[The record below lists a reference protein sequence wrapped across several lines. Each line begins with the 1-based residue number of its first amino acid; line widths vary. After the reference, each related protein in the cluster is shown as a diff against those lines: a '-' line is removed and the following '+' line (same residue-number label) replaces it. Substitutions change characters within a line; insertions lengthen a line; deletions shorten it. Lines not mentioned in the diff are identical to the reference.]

1 MFNFIIYYKML
12 SIPVRGLFK
21 PKYAFEGFNMK
32 LGMVRVMCAPC
43 GCSPDKGKSQGGGGS
58 KSKYQITY
66 KPYQIPEY
74 KPHDKK
80 NMDLNRPMS
89 PHVFI
94 YAPTEPAMTS
104 IVERITGMILT
115 FYALVLSCGTL
126 FLSNGVET
134 YVSIIQSLDL
144 SRPMIFL
151 IKLSLGAPFA
161 FHYFNGIRFC
171 LWNAC
176 KMLSIKEV
184 NDSAKKV
191 YIGTAVLSV
200 LFALF

>member
-1 MFNFIIYYKML
+1 
-12 SIPVRGLFK
+12 
-21 PKYAFEGFNMK
+21 MK

-104 IVERITGMILT
+104 IVERITG
-115 FYALVLSCGTL
+115 LSPKKKVMDPIVTAER
-126 FLSNGVET
+126 N
-134 YVSIIQSLDL
+134 
-144 SRPMIFL
+144 M
-151 IKLSLGAPFA
+151 LGLNLR
-161 FHYFNGIRFC
+161 NGITKQD
-171 LWNAC
+171 N
-176 KMLSIKEV
+176 KMIDADANGEPLET
-184 NDSAKKV
+184 AL
-191 YIGTAVLSV
+191 GTKQERVITNGERVLHP
-200 LFALF
+200 

>member
-1 MFNFIIYYKML
+1 MFSVPLRLQSRTTLASFGFYVKNC
-12 SIPVRGLFK
+12 PVLNLIR
-21 PKYAFEGFNMK
+21 AASAEG
-32 LGMVRVMCAPC
+32 PC
-43 GCSPDKGKSQGGGGS
+43 GCFDKGAASGS
-58 KSKYQITY
+58 SGPKSKHQITY
-66 KPYQIPEY
+66 QPYRMPEF

-89 PHVFI
+89 PHLLI

-104 IVERITGMILT
+104 IVERITGVILT
-115 FYALVLSCGTL
+115 FYAILLSCGTL

-171 LWNAC
+171 LWNAG
-176 KMLSIKEV
+176 KMLAMKDV
-184 NDSAKKV
+184 QDSAKKV
-191 YIGTAVLSV
+191 YIGTAVLSL
-200 LFALF
+200 LFAIL